1 MTNYVQFPRYAIF
14 LIPDDQFNSQVES
27 FYKQSKVSFEDS
39 LINLYGVHLT
49 IKAPFY
55 LSHLYHEEDLI
66 KEFEK
71 FKSKNLFDLS
81 LTYNISSI
89 SEFRNNF
96 IAKIEFSENFIF
108 NCNDTMRFFDLYR
121 KTLNSNEAQL
131 DLNRFGNLNEKQLIY
146 YQIWGYPYM
155 FEEGK
160 PHISIIDKNSGF
172 EPSLKDFN
180 QVKFK
185 SVSLVRQ
192 NKYLEKFEV
201 LI

>member
-1 MTNYVQFPRYAIF
+1 MINYVQFPRYAIF
-14 LIPDDQFNSQVES
+14 LIPDEQFNSQVES
-27 FYKQSKVSFEDS
+27 FYKESKVSFEDS

-108 NCNDTMRFFDLYR
+108 NCNDPMRFFDLYR

-146 YQIWGYPYM
+146 YQIWGYPFM

>member
-1 MTNYVQFPRYAIF
+1 MINYVQFPRYAIF

-27 FYKQSKVSFEDS
+27 FYKESKVSFEDS

-89 SEFRNNF
+89 SEFRDNF

>member
-1 MTNYVQFPRYAIF
+1 MINYVQFPRYAIF
-14 LIPDDQFNSQVES
+14 LITDEQFNSQVES
-27 FYKQSKVSFEDS
+27 FYKESKVSFEDS

-160 PHISIIDKNSGF
+160 PHISIIDKNLGF

>member
-1 MTNYVQFPRYAIF
+1 MINYVQFPRYAIF
-14 LIPDDQFNSQVES
+14 LIPDEQFNSQVES
-27 FYKQSKVSFEDS
+27 FYKESKVSFEDS

>member
-1 MTNYVQFPRYAIF
+1 MINYVQFPRYAIF
-14 LIPDDQFNSQVES
+14 LIPDDQFNYQVES
-27 FYKQSKVSFEDS
+27 FYKELKVSFEDS

>member
-14 LIPDDQFNSQVES
+14 LIPDDQFNFQVES
-27 FYKQSKVSFEDS
+27 FYKESKVSFEDS

>member
-1 MTNYVQFPRYAIF
+1 MINYVQFPRYAIF
-14 LIPDDQFNSQVES
+14 LIPDEQFNSQVES
-27 FYKQSKVSFEDS
+27 FYKESKVSFEDS

-81 LTYNISSI
+81 LTYNISTI

>member
-14 LIPDDQFNSQVES
+14 LIPDEQFNSQVES
-27 FYKQSKVSFEDS
+27 FYKESKVSFEDS

-89 SEFRNNF
+89 SEFRDNF

>member
-1 MTNYVQFPRYAIF
+1 MINYVQFPRYAIF
-14 LIPDDQFNSQVES
+14 LIPDEQFNSQVES
-27 FYKQSKVSFEDS
+27 FYKESKVSFEDS

-160 PHISIIDKNSGF
+160 PHISIIDKNLGF

>member
-1 MTNYVQFPRYAIF
+1 
-14 LIPDDQFNSQVES
+14 
-27 FYKQSKVSFEDS
+27 
-39 LINLYGVHLT
+39 
-49 IKAPFY
+49 
-55 LSHLYHEEDLI
+55 
-66 KEFEK
+66 
-71 FKSKNLFDLS
+71 
-81 LTYNISSI
+81 
-89 SEFRNNF
+89 
-96 IAKIEFSENFIF
+96 
-108 NCNDTMRFFDLYR
+108 LYR

>member
-1 MTNYVQFPRYAIF
+1 MINYVQFPRYAIF
-14 LIPDDQFNSQVES
+14 LITDDQFNSQVES
-27 FYKQSKVSFEDS
+27 FYKESKVSFEDS

-160 PHISIIDKNSGF
+160 PHISIIDKNSGY

>member
-1 MTNYVQFPRYAIF
+1 MINYVQFPRYAIF
-14 LIPDDQFNSQVES
+14 LIPDEQFNSQVES
-27 FYKQSKVSFEDS
+27 FYKESKVSFEDS

-192 NKYLEKFEV
+192 NKNLEKFEV

>member
-1 MTNYVQFPRYAIF
+1 MINYVQFPRYAIF
-14 LIPDDQFNSQVES
+14 LIPDEQFNSQVES
-27 FYKQSKVSFEDS
+27 FYKESKVSFEDS

-192 NKYLEKFEV
+192 NKYMEKFEV

>member
-1 MTNYVQFPRYAIF
+1 MINYVQFPRYAIF
-14 LIPDDQFNSQVES
+14 LIPDEQFNSQVES
-27 FYKQSKVSFEDS
+27 FYKESKVSFEDS

-131 DLNRFGNLNEKQLIY
+131 AINRFGNLNEKQLIY

-192 NKYLEKFEV
+192 NKNLEKFEV

>member
-1 MTNYVQFPRYAIF
+1 MINYVQFPRYAIF
-14 LIPDDQFNSQVES
+14 LITDEQFNSQVER
-27 FYKQSKVSFEDS
+27 FYKESKVSFEDS

>member
-1 MTNYVQFPRYAIF
+1 MINYVQFPRYAIF
-14 LIPDDQFNSQVES
+14 LITDEQFNSQVES
-27 FYKQSKVSFEDS
+27 FYKESKVSFEDS

>member
-1 MTNYVQFPRYAIF
+1 MINYVQFPRYAIF
-14 LIPDDQFNSQVES
+14 LIPDEQFNSQVES
-27 FYKQSKVSFEDS
+27 FYKESKVSFEDS

-108 NCNDTMRFFDLYR
+108 NCNDAMRFFDLYR

>member
-1 MTNYVQFPRYAIF
+1 MINYVQFPRYAIF

-27 FYKQSKVSFEDS
+27 FYKESKVSFEDS

-121 KTLNSNEAQL
+121 KTLNSNESQL

>member
-1 MTNYVQFPRYAIF
+1 MINYVQFPRYAIF
-14 LIPDDQFNSQVES
+14 LIPDEQFNSQVES
-27 FYKQSKVSFEDS
+27 FYKESKVSFEDS

-160 PHISIIDKNSGF
+160 PHISIIDKNSGY

>member
-1 MTNYVQFPRYAIF
+1 MINYVQFPRYAIF

-27 FYKQSKVSFEDS
+27 FYKESKVSFEDS

-160 PHISIIDKNSGF
+160 PHISIIDKNSGY

>member
-27 FYKQSKVSFEDS
+27 FYKESKVSFEDS

>member
-1 MTNYVQFPRYAIF
+1 MINYVQFPRYAIF
-14 LIPDDQFNSQVES
+14 LIPDEQFNSQVES
-27 FYKQSKVSFEDS
+27 FYKESKVSFEDS

-160 PHISIIDKNSGF
+160 PHISIINKNSGY

>member
-27 FYKQSKVSFEDS
+27 FYKESKVSFEDS

-160 PHISIIDKNSGF
+160 PHISIINKNSGY

>member
-1 MTNYVQFPRYAIF
+1 MINYVQFPRYAIF
-14 LIPDDQFNSQVES
+14 LIPDEQFNSQVES
-27 FYKQSKVSFEDS
+27 FYKESKVSFEDS

-55 LSHLYHEEDLI
+55 LSQLYHEKDLI

>member
-1 MTNYVQFPRYAIF
+1 MINYVQFPRYAIF

-27 FYKQSKVSFEDS
+27 FYKESKVSFEDS

-96 IAKIEFSENFIF
+96 IAKIDFSENFIF

>member
-1 MTNYVQFPRYAIF
+1 MINYVQFPRYAIF
-14 LIPDDQFNSQVES
+14 LIPDEQFNSQVES
-27 FYKQSKVSFEDS
+27 FYKESKVSFEDS

-121 KTLNSNEAQL
+121 KTLNSNEAQI

>member
-27 FYKQSKVSFEDS
+27 FYKESKVSFEDS

-121 KTLNSNEAQL
+121 KTLNSNEAQI

-185 SVSLVRQ
+185 SVSLLRQ

>member
-1 MTNYVQFPRYAIF
+1 MINYVQFPRYAIF
-14 LIPDDQFNSQVES
+14 LITDEQFNSQVES
-27 FYKQSKVSFEDS
+27 FYKESKVSFEDS

-160 PHISIIDKNSGF
+160 PHISIINKNSGY

>member
-14 LIPDDQFNSQVES
+14 LIPDDQFNFQVES
-27 FYKQSKVSFEDS
+27 FYKESKVSFEDS

-108 NCNDTMRFFDLYR
+108 NCNYTMRFFDLYR

>member
-14 LIPDDQFNSQVES
+14 LIPDEQFNSQVES
-27 FYKQSKVSFEDS
+27 FYKESKVSFEDS

>member
-1 MTNYVQFPRYAIF
+1 MINYVQFPRYAIF
-14 LIPDDQFNSQVES
+14 LIPDEQFNSQVES
-27 FYKQSKVSFEDS
+27 FYKESKVSFEDS

-160 PHISIIDKNSGF
+160 PHITIIDKNSGF

>member
-1 MTNYVQFPRYAIF
+1 MINYVQFPRYAIF

-27 FYKQSKVSFEDS
+27 FYKESKVSFEDS